1 MTTSDEK
8 ETTGMS
14 GDEIRAAFLL
24 AKPKIKV
31 PEIALAC
38 GACPQQ
44 VHQVINGG
52 RPTIRIREEIA
63 RRLGK
68 NVAEIWPESKP
79 QEEVAA

>member
-1 MTTSDEK
+1 MTTNEEK
-8 ETTGMS
+8 VIIGMS

-31 PEIALAC
+31 PEIARAI

-44 VHQVINGG
+44 VHQVINGD
-52 RPTIRIREEIA
+52 RPTARIREEIA

-68 NVAEIWPESKP
+68 TVAEIWPKSKV
-79 QEEVAA
+79 EVAA